1 MSEPKSITCTRLSEV
16 MGISHDSVNRFLL
29 REAYEARDLFN
40 EAARLLNLV
49 PCTRNILDNLS
60 HQRLADVGPAKRLG
74 ERLVKEGDEVEEA
87 LFERLGGRKAPTP
100 EPSPGQDSEPNLDRV
115 EPSAVPGGIDEPDTM
130 RGILE
135 KGGPRGHVGED
146 SRLSLAAKF
155 GVDGA
160 ALGDEFHQAGR
171 LMGVERITDEA
182 PFAVWIGVHG
192 GGDVGHEVRLGAGVA
207 DGGSDYKPGGDLEMG
222 DQSLSTVAFVR
233 ERHGLGMAGLHR
245 VRRVDRLYGLDA
257 GF

>member
-1 MSEPKSITCTRLSEV
+1 MS
-16 MGISHDSVNRFLL
+16 L
-29 REAYEARDLFN
+29 R
-40 EAARLLNLV
+40 LV
-49 PCTRNILDNLS
+49 PCTRNTLDNLR
-60 HQRLADVGPAKRLG
+60 HQRFPDVGPAKRLG
-74 ERLVKEGDEVEEA
+74 ERLVKEGDELKEA
-87 LFERLGGRKAPTP
+87 LFERLGGGKAPPP
-100 EPSPGQDSEPNLDRV
+100 EPSPGQDSEPDLDRV

-146 SRLSLAAKF
+146 SRLSLAAEF
-155 GVDGA
+155 CVDGA

-207 DGGSDYKPGGDLEMG
+207 DGGGDHAPGGDLEMG

-233 ERHGLGMAGLHR
+233 ERHGLRMAGLHR